1 MKRTIQVRISRGERQ
16 FVAKRL
22 DLPLV
27 PWQAL
32 WMNWLSTSATLS
44 GSIFR
49 AKTWLRS
56 VSPVTGLFSALWN
69 LTS

>member
-49 AKTWLRS
+49 AKT
-56 VSPVTGLFSALWN
+56 
-69 LTS
+69 